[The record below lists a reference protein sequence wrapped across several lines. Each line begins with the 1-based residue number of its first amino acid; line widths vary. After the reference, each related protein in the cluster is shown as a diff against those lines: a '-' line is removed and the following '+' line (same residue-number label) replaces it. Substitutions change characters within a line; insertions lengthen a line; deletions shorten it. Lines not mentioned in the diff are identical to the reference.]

1 MPWKRSPKWCR
12 KPSAAAGLPPMAR
25 PRKRRTLEKL
35 GMEPSGVHTTSTGL
49 FFRDDQ
55 AFRAVAPPTYGPTGP
70 YDSDRSIHQT
80 HAHSRELRALLR
92 FLTTT
97 TIGYCTVLYCTL
109 LSVQTSEYQYAETCY
124 NREQIV

>member
-1 MPWKRSPKWCR
+1 
-12 KPSAAAGLPPMAR
+12 
-25 PRKRRTLEKL
+25 LEKL
-35 GMEPSGVHTTSTGL
+35 GMKPSGVHTTSMGL

-92 FLTTT
+92 YLELHAMLEFDRIDCFYFFGDKVCKRINSSSTQAIST
-97 TIGYCTVLYCTL
+97 YAM
-109 LSVQTSEYQYAETCY
+109 SVFKIPKQNCK
-124 NREQIV
+124 